1 MRYKSMDLNSYV
13 FKTNNYGQTW
23 TKIVNGLEDPNGFV
37 RVVRADKKRAGL
49 LYAGTETGLCV
60 SNDDGAHWQRL
71 KLNLP
76 VVAINDLALQDNDLV
91 AATSGRG
98 FWILD
103 DLSVLQNMRANN
115 KVIELFKPK
124 ATYRIFGGNSKANGQ
139 GENPKTGVT
148 FDYYLDKLA
157 DSLDL
162 KVAILQNSKVIRTF
176 TNKKQEGFKS
186 WPGGPSKP
194 QILPSKKGYN
204 RFTWDFERAALP
216 SIDKVFIFGGLSGSR
231 VAPGDY
237 TLRLTLDKDTVETVV
252 TILPNPA
259 INSNSQDFITQ
270 QKMLVMIEH
279 TIRDMHASVNQM
291 RSTKTQLNTHAKLLK
306 NNENTSALI
315 EKGTALSKRI
325 NRWEE
330 NLIQAQQKTF
340 QDVINFNNKLN
351 AQLIQLKSYVDQAEP
366 KITEGATKRFN
377 DLMKDWQVYKN
388 ERNAIINTEM
398 DAYNTLYRALGI
410 PALIIEKK

>member
-1 MRYKSMDLNSYV
+1 
-13 FKTNNYGQTW
+13 
-23 TKIVNGLEDPNGFV
+23 
-37 RVVRADKKRAGL
+37 
-49 LYAGTETGLCV
+49 
-60 SNDDGAHWQRL
+60 
-71 KLNLP
+71 
-76 VVAINDLALQDNDLV
+76 
-91 AATSGRG
+91 
-98 FWILD
+98 
-103 DLSVLQNMRANN
+103 
-115 KVIELFKPK
+115 
-124 ATYRIFGGNSKANGQ
+124 
-139 GENPKTGVT
+139 
-148 FDYYLDKLA
+148 
-157 DSLDL
+157 
-162 KVAILQNSKVIRTF
+162 
-176 TNKKQEGFKS
+176 
-186 WPGGPSKP
+186 
-194 QILPSKKGYN
+194 
-204 RFTWDFERAALP
+204 
-216 SIDKVFIFGGLSGSR
+216 
-231 VAPGDY
+231 
-237 TLRLTLDKDTVETVV
+237 
-252 TILPNPA
+252 
-259 INSNSQDFITQ
+259 
-270 QKMLVMIEH
+270 
-279 TIRDMHASVNQM
+279 MHASVNQM